1 LGKGLIGAAAH
12 ARLLVQIGFTAV
24 TNGYLKGFENGSI
37 YRGSLKSFCVPGL
50 SCYSCPGAL
59 GSCPIGAVQAV
70 IASRNFS
77 ISYYLAGFFLAV
89 GAILGRFVCG
99 WLCPFGLTQDLLYK
113 IPFGRKINAIRGDRY
128 LRFLKYG
135 ILLVFVILLPI
146 FVLDIVGQGEPW
158 FCKWICPSGTLMAGW
173 PLALLNTGIRQTVGL
188 LFAWKSL
195 ILIGLILLSVIVY
208 RPFCKYLC
216 PLGAIY
222 GLFNPIALYRYQ
234 VDGNKCTNCGDCQ
247 SACKMNICITEKP
260 NSTECIRCGA
270 CIAACKRNALTKV
283 PFRPAANNGIIDK
296 ID

>member
-1 LGKGLIGAAAH
+1 
-12 ARLLVQIGFTAV
+12 
-24 TNGYLKGFENGSI
+24 
-37 YRGSLKSFCVPGL
+37 
-50 SCYSCPGAL
+50 
-59 GSCPIGAVQAV
+59 
-70 IASRNFS
+70 
-77 ISYYLAGFFLAV
+77 
-89 GAILGRFVCG
+89 
-99 WLCPFGLTQDLLYK
+99 
-113 IPFGRKINAIRGDRY
+113 
-128 LRFLKYG
+128 
-135 ILLVFVILLPI
+135 
-146 FVLDIVGQGEPW
+146 
-158 FCKWICPSGTLMAGW
+158 MAGW